1 MKTKGGENMTR
12 QEREEGLEKFLVRE
26 ISACQTSL
34 VEELLRMQL
43 FLVDEIV
50 NVYRPFDGRLL
61 KPAVCNQCLCEFICL
76 DSETGECES
85 CFEANQMP
93 QEIFEWWLVS
103 PWLGKKLLIEG
114 EPILDNGYGIWWGRT
129 TTGQA
134 ISMDYVIQ
142 KMYDD
147 VMSYTE

>member
-1 MKTKGGENMTR
+1 MTI
-12 QEREEGLEKFLVRE
+12 QEREEGLDKFIDRE
-26 ISACQTSL
+26 ISGCQTSL

-43 FLVDEIV
+43 FSVDEIA

-61 KPAVCNQCLCEFICL
+61 KPAVCVRCQCKFICL

-85 CFEANQMP
+85 CFEDHKEP
-93 QEIFEWWLVS
+93 QEIYEWWLVS
-103 PWLGKKLLIEG
+103 PWFSKRLLMEG
-114 EPILDNGYGIWWGRT
+114 EPVMDNGYGVWWGRC

-142 KMYDD
+142 KLYDD
-147 VMSYTE
+147 MMSYTA

>member
-1 MKTKGGENMTR
+1 MDKHKNK
-12 QEREEGLEKFLVRE
+12 QEIDRFVCRE
-26 ISACQTSL
+26 IYACQTAFI
-34 VEELLRMQL
+34 EEALKKQL
-43 FLVDEIV
+43 FSVDEIY
-50 NVYRPFDGRLL
+50 NLYREFDGNLL
-61 KPAVCNQCLCEFICL
+61 SPHVCITCNIAFPCL

-103 PWLGKKLLIEG
+103 QWLGKKLLIEG
-114 EPILDNGYGIWWGRT
+114 EPILDNSYGTWWGRT

-147 VMSYTE
+147 VMKTG